1 MRTLLITFIF
11 SIFVFF
17 AFGQNSEKNLNKA
30 LIQRLD
36 TILLDDQF
44 YRCKSD
50 SFALKFGY
58 ESKEMQ
64 EHYQKMYEKD
74 SINTLKVSEIIDKYG
89 WLGSD
94 IVGNKGN
101 LTLFLVIQ
109 HSDPRT
115 QEKYLPIMKEAA
127 RNGKISKSDL
137 AILEDRIE
145 MSNKRP
151 QIYGSQIQR
160 VNGKFVIYQIL
171 DEINVNKR
179 RADVSLEP
187 LEEYVKIWGIDYKLP
202 AK

>member
-1 MRTLLITFIF
+1 MRTSLTTFFFFIL
-11 SIFVFF
+11 VFL
-17 AFGQNSEKNLNKA
+17 AFGQNSGKNINKA
-30 LIQRLD
+30 LTQRLD

-50 SFALKFGY
+50 SIALKFGY

-64 EHYQKMYEKD
+64 EHYQKMFEKD

-89 WLGSD
+89 WLGSE

-109 HSDPRT
+109 HSDSRT

-127 RNGKISKSDL
+127 RSGKVSKSDL

-145 MSNKRP
+145 MNNKRP

-160 VNGKFVIYQIL
+160 VDGKFVIYQIL
-171 DEINVNKR
+171 DEENVNKR
-179 RADVSLEP
+179 RADVGLEP
-187 LEEYVKIWGIDYKLP
+187 LEEYVMLWGIDYKRP
-202 AK
+202 TK